1 MFVKYTSLLPP
12 SSQSGMLG
20 GSLEATSEVGSS
32 LGMVST
38 WLHHQADS
46 LNGHHGQ
53 DYRRSE
59 SS

>member
-1 MFVKYTSLLPP
+1 MCVKYTSLLPP

-20 GSLEATSEVGSS
+20 GSLEATSEAVSS

-46 LNGHHGQ
+46 LNGHRGQ
-53 DYRRSE
+53 DYK
-59 SS
+59 